1 MTIKLIRMIEN
12 KVDKSGLIS
21 LDLNDYIPKGDR
33 AILDV
38 KDFMF
43 EEQMIREHDFR
54 QKVENFDWS
63 AYKNKYV
70 GITCSVDAI
79 IPLWV
84 YMILA
89 SSLQGQAKMVI
100 RGNKSHLE
108 GALLKKEIESL
119 SAKDFEN
126 QRVIVKG
133 CGGEIPESAYIA
145 ITSKLQPVVK
155 SLMFGEACS
164 TVPVFKNK

>member
-1 MTIKLIRMIEN
+1 MIEN
-12 KVDKSGLIS
+12 KVDKSGLVS
-21 LDLNDYIPKGDR
+21 FDLNDIVPKGDR
-33 AILDV
+33 AIVDV

-43 EEQMIREHDFR
+43 EGIMIREKDFR
-54 QKVENFDWS
+54 EKIKTHDWS
-63 AYKNKYV
+63 QYDNKFV
-70 GITCSVDAI
+70 GITCSEDAI

-84 YMILA
+84 YMLLA
-89 SSLQGQAKMVI
+89 SSLLPFAKLVI

-108 GALLKKEIESL
+108 GAILKRAIENID
-119 SAKDFEN
+119 AKNFEN

-145 ITSKLQPVVK
+145 ITSILQPVVK

-164 TVPVFKNK
+164 TVPVFKNTKSE

>member
-1 MTIKLIRMIEN
+1 MIEN
-12 KVDKSGLIS
+12 KVEKSGLLS
-21 LDLNDYIPKGDR
+21 LDLNDFIPKGER
-33 AILDV
+33 IILDV
-38 KDFMF
+38 KDFLF
-43 EEQMIREHDFR
+43 EEVMIKENHFREIVKSH
-54 QKVENFDWS
+54 DWS
-63 AYKNKYV
+63 IYENKFV
-70 GITCSVDAI
+70 GVTCSVDAI

-89 SSLQGQAKMVI
+89 SSLQPHAKLVV

-108 GALLKKEIESL
+108 GALIKRAIEGL
-119 SAKDFEN
+119 NVQDYEK

-145 ITSKLQPVVK
+145 ITTLLQPVVK

-164 TVPVFKNK
+164 TVPVFKNKKS

>member
-1 MTIKLIRMIEN
+1 MIEN
-12 KVDKSGLIS
+12 KVDKSGLMS
-21 LDLNDYIPKGDR
+21 FDLNDLVPEGGR
-33 AILDV
+33 AIVDV

-43 EEQMIREHDFR
+43 EGIMIREKDFR
-54 QKVENFDWS
+54 EKTKNYDWS
-63 AYKNKYV
+63 QYKNKFV
-70 GITCSVDAI
+70 GITCSEDAI

-84 YMILA
+84 YMLLA
-89 SSLQGQAKMVI
+89 SSLLPFAKLVI

-108 GALLKKEIESL
+108 GAILKRAIENL
-119 SAKDFEN
+119 DTKNFEN

-145 ITSKLQPVVK
+145 ITSILQPVVK

-164 TVPVFKNK
+164 TVPVFKNTASK